1 MPASV
6 VSFDVTVDG
15 RIIESSGTTL
25 KLAVTATDATG
36 RAWIAN
42 KEYEGRADT
51 RAYKDGYSA
60 GRDPFENVYVAIADD
75 LLAARKTRSSAD
87 LANIRRV
94 SELRFAADFAPVA
107 FSQYLAKDAKSGQY
121 KVLRL
126 PADDDLLL
134 QRIRQI
140 RERDYGMIDTVS
152 ENYAA
157 FSEKLQEPYTGWRRY
172 TYDEITAEE
181 KLKAQARNRMAMGAA
196 AVAAAIFVP
205 DNCKSG
211 STCDRATSAA
221 RYGAVAGGVAAVI
234 SGYRKN
240 EESKIHAESLKE
252 ISGSFQSEA
261 APLVVDVEG
270 RTLRLTGTAEEQYAE
285 WRRLLHELYRE
296 ETGLV
301 PTAPA
306 ADATHAGSA
315 GGRRGLTQDDG
326 TDARARTRRPVCTDS
341 PAGQW
346 RNLRGVAG
354 GRRHARRARRA
365 QDLRTRPITACIAR
379 LDIELARVRSL
390 GGEHAVP
397 IHGVLQADESC
408 AGRDGI
414 PAGRRS
420 RPVPRP
426 VLRELEAGRGRCHRG
441 ARGRS
446 CGKLGPSRS
455 EVQQCA
461 AGRRRTRT
469 SCRFRPRGTC
479 RRSCGARRFTLQRKP
494 AAAARRAGN
503 PGRRSLCAR
512 RDALRADRRPSPVL
526 P

>member
-1 MPASV
+1 MKALWIALAAAIVAVTGCVKETRPLPLKQATQATTEIPAEQLLDVGVHIFSPGIPKEVEDDPDLADKTRIYPDIRKAEARYFAMQLRDTLEGTGHWGTARVVPATV
-6 VSFDVTVDG
+6 VSFDLTVDG

-42 KEYEGRADT
+42 KVYEGLADT

-75 LLAARKTRSSAD
+75 LLAARKTRSNAD

-107 FSQYLAKDAKSGQY
+107 FSQYLEKSAKTGQY
-121 KVLRL
+121 RVLRL

-134 QRIRQI
+134 QRVRQI

-157 FSEKLQEPYTGWRRY
+157 FSEKLEEPYTGWRRY

-181 KLKAQARNRMAMGAA
+181 KLKAQARHRMAMGAA

-205 DNCKSG
+205 DNCSSG
-211 STCDRATSAA
+211 STCDRAASAA
-221 RYGAVAGGVAAVI
+221 RYGAVAGGVAAVV
-234 SGYRKN
+234 SGYRKR

-252 ISGSFQSEA
+252 ISGSFQSET

-306 ADATHAGSA
+306 VDATTPVAQA
-315 GGRRGLTQDDG
+315 GG
-326 TDARARTRRPVCTDS
+326 
-341 PAGQW
+341 AG
-346 RNLRGVAG
+346 
-354 GRRHARRARRA
+354 
-365 QDLRTRPITACIAR
+365 
-379 LDIELARVRSL
+379 
-390 GGEHAVP
+390 
-397 IHGVLQADESC
+397 
-408 AGRDGI
+408 
-414 PAGRRS
+414 
-420 RPVPRP
+420 
-426 VLRELEAGRGRCHRG
+426 
-441 ARGRS
+441 
-446 CGKLGPSRS
+446 
-455 EVQQCA
+455 
-461 AGRRRTRT
+461 
-469 SCRFRPRGTC
+469 
-479 RRSCGARRFTLQRKP
+479 
-494 AAAARRAGN
+494 
-503 PGRRSLCAR
+503 
-512 RDALRADRRPSPVL
+512 
-526 P
+526 